1 MTAKIKLN
9 SASGG
14 GSFSLQAPSSS
25 SNNRVFTIPDE
36 ADATLLTSNTSTGKI
51 LQLKSVIKTDTASVT
66 DNATPQDI
74 SGLSISITPAS
85 SSSKFYITG
94 KVQCSVQQNAAHAI
108 FINVNG
114 SLVGQPSASQNRTVA
129 HGGLGYISTGQQ
141 YALYCVAI
149 DHLIDATNANAHTI
163 KLQFSQSDIGSNRVF
178 YVNGSQTDP
187 NSVASGHRYTSTL
200 TVMEVAA

>member
-1 MTAKIKLN
+1 MSSIKLT
-9 SASGG
+9 ADSGG
-14 GSFSLQAPSSS
+14 GTFEIKAPSSS
-25 SNNRVFTIPDE
+25 GNTRVLTLPD
-36 ADATLLTSNTSTGKI
+36 TGNYILGGKI
-51 LQLKSVIKTDTASVT
+51 LQVVSTTKTDTSSVT

-74 SGLSISITPAS
+74 SGLSITITPANA
-85 SSSKFYITG
+85 SSKFYITG

-114 SLVGQPSASQNRTVA
+114 SLVGQPAASQNRTVA

-149 DHLIDATNANAHTI
+149 DHLIDASNANAHTI
-163 KLQFSQSDIGSNRVF
+163 KLQFSQPDIGSSRVF

-187 NSVASGHRYTSTL
+187 NSAASGHRYTSTL
-200 TVMEVAA
+200 TVMEVAG